1 MNALLLSAGEGL
13 RMRPLTDKLP
23 KPLLQMAGQTLIE
36 RHLYNL
42 RDSGFKR
49 VVINLHY
56 LGEKLLSA
64 LGNGDRY
71 GLDIQYSHEPSLLDT
86 GGGAK
91 AALALLGDQPFTM
104 ISSDVYSDFSFRLL
118 RNLNLDKS
126 LGHLILVPN
135 PAHHPT
141 GDFSLIDDLVGND
154 GERHTFSGISV
165 LHPQLLSISDSR
177 VFPIRDVLRPAA
189 AEGRLSGQLYKGAWS
204 DVGTPSRLK
213 VLEESLLKANEVRRK

>member
-91 AALALLGDQPFTM
+91 AALALLGDQPFAM

>member
-13 RMRPLTDKLP
+13 RMRPLTEKLP
-23 KPLLQMAGQTLIE
+23 KPLLLMAGQTLIE

-42 RDSGFKR
+42 RDSGFER

-56 LGEKLLSA
+56 LGEKLQSA
-64 LGNGDRY
+64 LGDGERY
-71 GLDIQYSHEPSLLDT
+71 DLDIQYSYERSLLDT

-91 AALALLGDQPFTM
+91 AALALLGDQPFAM
-104 ISSDVYSDFSFRLL
+104 ISSDVYSDFSFKWL

-135 PAHHPT
+135 PPHHPE
-141 GDFSLIDDLVGND
+141 GDFSLSDELVGNK
-154 GERHTFSGISV
+154 GKRYTFSGVSV
-165 LHPQLLSISDSR
+165 LHPQLLSITTRSI
-177 VFPIRDVLRPAA
+177 FPIRDVLRPAA
-189 AEGRLSGQLYKGAWS
+189 AQGRLSGQLYKGAWS

-213 VLEESLLKANEVRRK
+213 VLEESLLKSSEVRRK

>member
-1 MNALLLSAGEGL
+1 MNALLLSAGKGL

-56 LGEKLLSA
+56 LGDKLLSA

-91 AALALLGDQPFTM
+91 AALTLLGDQPFAM

-118 RNLNLDKS
+118 RNLDLDKS

-135 PAHHPT
+135 PPHHPT

-189 AEGRLSGQLYKGAWS
+189 ADGRLRGQLYKGAWS

-213 VLEESLLKANEVRRK
+213 VLEESLLKSSSVRRK